1 MKLTSQEVEKI
12 ANLARLGLSEAE
24 KEKFAGQLSS
34 ILDYFE
40 QLKEVDTTNVEPVAQ
55 ITGLESVLRNDQIEV
70 CDKQVVKDLLDQAP
84 ELQDNLVKTRAVF
97 E

>member
-1 MKLTSQEVEKI
+1 MKLTIQEVEKI
-12 ANLARLGLSEAE
+12 ANLARLGLTDAE
-24 KEKFAGQLSS
+24 KEKFANQLSS

-55 ITGLESVLRNDQIEV
+55 ITGLESVMREDEIKNCEPEV
-70 CDKQVVKDLLDQAP
+70 MKELIDQAP
-84 ELQDNLVKTRAVF
+84 ESQDNLVKTRAVF